1 MPAICRKAAARTWQ
15 PAFLA
20 LLPAIECQT
29 RRVLLKTPPA
39 EREEARQAI
48 LSYAAVAFARLF
60 ELDKANLAYPAPLVG
75 FGLKHYRAGRL
86 VGGRLNSKDV
96 GSTRCRRRRGCLI
109 ERLDDWKETL
119 VETRGT
125 TPAELAALRIDFSE
139 WLDSLSSRDRKL
151 ANELARGESTS
162 AVAQM
167 FKLTAGRV
175 SQLRRELHASW
186 LRFVGEPVVAV

>member
-1 MPAICRKAAARTWQ
+1 MSTICRTDAARTWQ

-20 LLPAIECQT
+20 LLPAIERQT
-29 RRVLLKTPPA
+29 RRALLKTPPA

-86 VGGRLNSKDV
+86 VGGSLNSKDV
-96 GSTRCRRRRGCLI
+96 GSTRCRRRGCCI

-119 VETRGT
+119 VEARGM
-125 TPAELAALRIDFSE
+125 TPAELAALRIDFSQ
-139 WLDSLSSRDRKL
+139 WLESLSSRDRQL

-162 AVAQM
+162 AVAKM

-186 LRFVGEPVVAV
+186 LRFVGETVVAV

>member
-1 MPAICRKAAARTWQ
+1 MSAISRTDAARTWQ

-20 LLPAIECQT
+20 LLPAIERQT
-29 RRVLLKTPPA
+29 RRALQKTPPA
-39 EREEARQAI
+39 ERDEARQAI

-60 ELDKANLAYPAPLVG
+60 ELDKAHLAYPAPLVG

-86 VGGRLNSKDV
+86 VGGCLNSKDV
-96 GSTRCRRRRGCLI
+96 GSTRCRRRRGCFM

-119 VETRGT
+119 VEARGA
-125 TPAELAALRIDFSE
+125 TPAELAALRIDFSQ
-139 WLDSLSSRDRKL
+139 WLESLSSRDRQL

-162 AVAQM
+162 AVAKM
-167 FKLTAGRV
+167 FQLTAGRV

-186 LRFVGEPVVAV
+186 LRFVGEPMVAM